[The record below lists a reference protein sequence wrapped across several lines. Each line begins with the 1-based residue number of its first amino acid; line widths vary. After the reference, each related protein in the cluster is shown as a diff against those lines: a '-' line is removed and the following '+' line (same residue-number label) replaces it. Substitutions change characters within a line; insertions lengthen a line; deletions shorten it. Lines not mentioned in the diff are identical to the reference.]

1 MEFKGSRDLPISP
14 TIVQQMAMG
23 SIRSV
28 VDALVEL
35 VTNSDDSYRRLEEEG
50 SETRGEIHLSVYRLK
65 RGRCKELKVWD
76 FAQGM
81 TRDGL
86 EKALEF
92 AGETSGFE
100 KGRSVRGLFGR
111 GLKEAIISLGE
122 GEIYTIQGDKLSA
135 TRIWWDAHKR
145 KAQYSPILEMPAT
158 DSQRKEIGIETGS
171 GTLVRIKV
179 TNEKISVPDR
189 KTLKP
194 QIEDHYALR
203 DINSS
208 PRREIWMHFDSYKRD
223 YYESPIRYEYPPA
236 ELVLDKEL
244 RLPGYKD
251 TINVKIYESDKP
263 FRSPRNN
270 PFAQAGL
277 LIKTE
282 GAILDNQLFRYQND
296 PAAFYFYGE
305 VLCKG
310 LADRI
315 REGDWGIIDPNR
327 AGLEWRHD
335 FCQTL
340 QTTLEKALEPL
351 VQRKKKELEKG
362 PQKETPASTKKM
374 LISLCNLL
382 NRLANNEL
390 EELEVPVEPS
400 DIYDLIIKPELAN
413 IEIDKPRT
421 LSVYAPDDLVDS
433 VKTSRVHVESDNPNV
448 QILTRQVGLA
458 PHPRYPNLYYGPF
471 GVVGRVLGEEACL
484 CARLAENEALA
495 IVKVGPQK
503 KKRKGK
509 QLSARKGGFIRDIV
523 PDEEDNPSQRVVYER
538 GTAVIKIFV
547 NFPVV
552 ARYLGPGLDGAE
564 TESGRTMLAELVGE
578 AFCREVAW
586 KRIVSGNPTPIRD
599 HEIDTFNSV
608 VNELQQKYLHRIHDV
623 ILRWKLR

>member
-1 MEFKGSRDLPISP
+1 
-14 TIVQQMAMG
+14 MAMG
-23 SIRSV
+23 TIRSV
-28 VDALVEL
+28 VDAVVEL
-35 VTNSDDSYRRLEEEG
+35 VTNSDDSYRRLEEED

-65 RGRCKELKVWD
+65 GGRCRELKAWD

-145 KAQYSPILEMPAT
+145 KAQYSPIQEMPPT
-158 DSQRKEIGIETGS
+158 DSQREEIGIETDS

-179 TNEKISVPDR
+179 TNEKISVPDH

-208 PRREIWMHFDSYKRD
+208 PHREMWLHFDSYKRD
-223 YYESPIRYEYPPA
+223 YHESPITYEYPAA
-236 ELVLDKEL
+236 ELVLDKEF
-244 RLPGYKD
+244 RLPGYRD
-251 TINVKIYESDKP
+251 TINVRIYESETP

-327 AGLEWRHD
+327 AGLEWRHQ
-335 FCQTL
+335 FCDTL
-340 QTTLEKALEPL
+340 QSTVEKVLEPF
-351 VQRKKKELEKG
+351 VHRKKKELEKG
-362 PQKETPASTKKM
+362 PRKEIPASTKKM
-374 LISLCNLL
+374 LRSLCNLL
-382 NRLANNEL
+382 NRLANSEL
-390 EELEVPVEPS
+390 EELEVPIEPS

-413 IEIDKPRT
+413 LQVDKPRT
-421 LSVYAPDDLVDS
+421 LSIYAPEDLVDS

-448 QILTRQVGLA
+448 QILTRQVALA
-458 PHPRYPNLYYGPF
+458 QHPRYPNLYYAPF
-471 GVVGRVLGEEACL
+471 GVIGRILGEEACL
-484 CARLAENEALA
+484 RARLAENEALA
-495 IVKVGPQK
+495 FVKVGPQK

-509 QLSARKGGFIRDIV
+509 RVSARRGGFIRDIV
-523 PDEEDNPSQRVVYER
+523 PDEEANPLQRVVYER
-538 GTAVIKIFV
+538 DTGLVKIYV
-547 NFPVV
+547 EFPVV
-552 ARYLGPGLDGAE
+552 AKYLGSGLDGAE

-578 AFCREVAW
+578 AFCRAVAW
-586 KRIVSGNPTPIRD
+586 QRIESGNPTPIRD
-599 HEIDTFNSV
+599 QEIYTFNSV
-608 VNELQQKYLHRIHDV
+608 VNELQQKYLHRIHD
-623 ILRWKLR
+623 IIMRWKFR